1 MYRAG
6 EIYES
11 EIGLGWY
18 IEILDPQGDLLCDLY
33 YAAEPV
39 EDDTGIEHVL
49 KMKAETLLS
58 HLNRG

>member
-1 MYRAG
+1 MYKAG

-18 IEILDPQGDLLCDLY
+18 IEIFDPDGILLCDLY
-33 YAAEPV
+33 YEGETAK
-39 EDDTGIEHVL
+39 DDTWIEHVL
-49 KMKAETLLS
+49 KSKAETLLA